1 MMPEPPPLTLDLDPA
16 TLREPLRLFLAQL
29 LTDLYALYR
38 LRASLEDH
46 VWRI

>member
-1 MMPEPPPLTLDLDPA
+1 MMPDPPLTLDLDPA

-38 LRASLEDH
+38 LRASLEDARWH
-46 VWRI
+46 I